1 MTKPTKISKTYFFIS
16 TLPIYGN
23 SKNSKKAA
31 VKHGMVLLKLL
42 FGKFCG
48 MEDVGVF
55 DIYSWKV
62 LINSLGMGTIS
73 LSFH

>member
-16 TLPIYGN
+16 TLPVYGN

-31 VKHGMVLLKLL
+31 VKHGMALLKLL
-42 FGKFCG
+42 FDEFSG
-48 MEDVGVF
+48 MEDIGVF

-62 LINSLGMGTIS
+62 LINSLGMGSIS